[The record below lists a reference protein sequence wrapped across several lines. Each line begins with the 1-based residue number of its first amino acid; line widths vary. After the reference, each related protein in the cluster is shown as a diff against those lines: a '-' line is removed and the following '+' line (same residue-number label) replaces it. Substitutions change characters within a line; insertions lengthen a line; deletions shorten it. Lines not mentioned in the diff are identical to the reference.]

1 MEAFRD
7 KFLVVDFVTSDGTD
21 YTEAIPWKWYKNNK
35 VYWPVLT
42 KLEKKRSYVDHEPD
56 YDDLNAWEPC
66 DLKENAEK
74 SIKGVFLFFSEA
86 TQRANILENMDTG
99 DELTNTVKL
108 SSHRQTLKQPSSLP
122 QPTKY
127 DEMLKSVDMHQVL
140 KTQNQRDASKPI

>member
-74 SIKGVFLFFSEA
+74 SIKGSFLFFSEA

-108 SSHRQTLKQPSSLP
+108 SSHRQTLKPPSSLS

-127 DEMLKSVDMHQVL
+127 DEMLKSVDMHKVL
-140 KTQNQRDASKPI
+140 KT